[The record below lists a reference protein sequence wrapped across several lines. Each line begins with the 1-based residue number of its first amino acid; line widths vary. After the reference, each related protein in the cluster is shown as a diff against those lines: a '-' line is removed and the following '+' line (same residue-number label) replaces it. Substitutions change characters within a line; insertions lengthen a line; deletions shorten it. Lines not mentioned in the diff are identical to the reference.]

1 MRSGHD
7 AEQPLGNL
15 TCTMALEPNFGVGTF
30 ITITENHYEFLTA
43 FCDLKTMADF
53 SIDVN
58 GTPIHEIMEMVE
70 DVLTHLKER
79 AS

>member
-1 MRSGHD
+1 MRNRHD

-15 TCTMALEPNFGVGTF
+15 TCTMALEPDFGVGTY
-30 ITITENHYEFLTA
+30 ITITEDHYEFLTA

-53 SIDVN
+53 SIDVI